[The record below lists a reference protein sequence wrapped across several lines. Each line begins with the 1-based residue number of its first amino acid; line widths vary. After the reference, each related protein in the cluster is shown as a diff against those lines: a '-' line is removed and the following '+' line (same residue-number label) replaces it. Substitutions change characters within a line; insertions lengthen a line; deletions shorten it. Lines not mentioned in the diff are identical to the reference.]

1 MIPLVC
7 THTHTHTHAHTAE
20 TVKPKQAK
28 TPPPNTRLRPRA
40 LRHGSVEEPPGLEK
54 ANNLRVYDKYELIEY
69 NAAAAAATTTSTS
82 TGALADPGA
91 DTSRPTLSPSLSLPL
106 FLSLFPLANKGK
118 RAGKQAG
125 VNCEEGG
132 CTELFFSSEVP
143 RFTEGKTRQRHARR
157 GGSVVADETFR
168 DDRIQAEPPGIIG
181 ARTKKRPRA
190 RARCTTPRRALLET
204 RECVSVFPQWGGKR
218 RTGSARD
225 RRRVEGATVYVSCG
239 TVGDP
244 AML

>member
-125 VNCEEGG
+125 VNCEEGVRG
-132 CTELFFSSEVP
+132 TFFLVGSSKVH
-143 RFTEGKTRQRHARR
+143 RGKNASATRSSWGKRGSRRNISRRSHPSGASRHHWCK
-157 GGSVVADETFR
+157 DE
-168 DDRIQAEPPGIIG
+168 
-181 ARTKKRPRA
+181 KKAPCA
-190 RARCTTPRRALLET
+190 RALHDTA
-204 RECVSVFPQWGGKR
+204 
-218 RTGSARD
+218 
-225 RRRVEGATVYVSCG
+225 EGAPRNEGVCICLSPTG
-239 TVGDP
+239 RKTQDGFR
-244 AML
+244 